1 MTGGRTLVAVIGFR
15 PGANGGW
22 RGAVTTAP
30 PIAPIPV
37 GKRCVV
43 GGALHGIQNR

>member
-1 MTGGRTLVAVIGFR
+1 MEPTLVTEIRFW

-22 RGAVTTAP
+22 RGAVTATSS
-30 PIAPIPV
+30 IAPIPV
-37 GKRCVV
+37 GKRRVV

>member
-1 MTGGRTLVAVIGFR
+1 MDSTLVAVIWLW
-15 PGANGGW
+15 PGVNGGW
-22 RGAVTTAP
+22 RGAVTTTSS
-30 PIAPIPV
+30 IAPIPV